1 MSFFVKNKNIS
12 FKKTSYESM
21 PFSLL
26 FYSNIQKLVTET
38 NNQSSGVLV
47 SKESD
52 FIVREQIIL
61 FYTNR

>member
-1 MSFFVKNKNIS
+1 
-12 FKKTSYESM
+12 M
-21 PFSLL
+21 PSSLL

-47 SKESD
+47 SEESN
-52 FIVREQIIL
+52 FTVREQIIL